1 MTGDKS
7 GCGSL
12 HSGEPNAVF
21 TIQSRCRL
29 RGFAADRCRQAL
41 LTSAIYQVPMR
52 PCERFQLRI
61 ARAIFGAAILLSLGS
76 APLQAGTGTPEN
88 TTAEPG
94 ISDVPDAVEPPT
106 LNAEKFPARAAIRA
120 IIERET
126 AITRLPADIADA
138 VAFVES
144 RYDSTVIGGVGEI
157 GVMQVRPE
165 TAAMLGFRGT
175 LAELAT
181 PEINIHYGVKY
192 LSRAWRLAGGDL
204 CRALMKYRAGHGE
217 EVMSARSRI
226 YCNRARNRL
235 VAMNS
240 ALASPEALAAV
251 GPLAEPEPAAS
262 AASATA
268 VTSKPKPKAPIRP
281 ADVYASF
288 RQGTAAA
295 SRAYWAAHEAKIRT
309 IKARIESRWKRVA
322 SR

>member
-1 MTGDKS
+1 VAIG
-7 GCGSL
+7 
-12 HSGEPNAVF
+12 
-21 TIQSRCRL
+21 
-29 RGFAADRCRQAL
+29 CRQTL
-41 LTSAIYQVPMR
+41 LRQTNYQIQMSPR
-52 PCERFQLRI
+52 ERFQFRV
-61 ARAIFGAAILLSLGS
+61 ARAVFGAAILLALGS
-76 APLQAGTGTPEN
+76 APLRAGTGTAQSTPAEQGSEVPE
-88 TTAEPG
+88 A
-94 ISDVPDAVEPPT
+94 IEPPAS
-106 LNAEKFPARAAIRA
+106 NAEKFPARAAIRA

-144 RYDSTVIGGVGEI
+144 RYDSTVVGGVGEV

-217 EVMSARSRI
+217 EVMTARSRI

-235 VAMNS
+235 IAMNS
-240 ALASPEALAAV
+240 AFASPEALAAI
-251 GPLAEPEPAAS
+251 GPVVEPPPPAAS
-262 AASATA
+262 VSAIG
-268 VTSKPKPKAPIRP
+268 SKPKPKVPIRP

-295 SRAYWAAHEAKIRT
+295 SRAYWAAHEAKIRA